1 MQQVTC
7 THLKEATTP
16 VKTKEDISAM
26 DMCLMIF
33 KENNDFKNAMLEQMK
48 QLIDITIE
56 NKQKQ
61 SNAISTIGPP
71 IKNKSENE
79 LSCMCGKKYM
89 GFTCLLRHKENCS
102 IYKTYLYNNN
112 IRIIV
117 CDVLGCTKFA
127 VDVTGKCK
135 QHRVDKRCN
144 DYGCARGAIS
154 GTNLC
159 MRHGGGT
166 RCDKPGCA
174 RGAISGTNLCM
185 RHGGGTR
192 CDKPGCARG
201 AVKNASNN
209 VKNYCVA
216 HGGGNRCPNCITWID
231 SRGGTAKYDGY
242 CATCFKR
249 IFPDDARSKTIYS
262 HTKETMVRNIINNNF
277 KGFIHDKPLYTGN
290 CDCTHRRRIDHRKMF
305 NDTILAV
312 ETDEFGHRGY
322 DKHDEEIRYDD
333 LYMIHSGKWIFIR
346 FNPDDNVSKMDIE
359 DKLNVLIET
368 IDKCISRIETGENTE
383 LVEIIKLF
391 C

>member
-7 THLKEATTP
+7 THLKEASMP
-16 VKTKEDISAM
+16 VQPKKENISAM

-33 KENNDFKNAMLEQMK
+33 KENNDFNNAMLEQMK
-48 QLIDITIE
+48 QLVDITIE

-71 IKNKSENE
+71 IVNENGNNKFM
-79 LSCMCGKKYM
+79 CVCGKNYTSE
-89 GFTCLLRHKENCS
+89 GWLLRHKQMCKPYA
-102 IYKTYLYNNN
+102 IYASNNN
-112 IRIIV
+112 IHNMV
-117 CDVLGCTKFA
+117 CNELDCLRGTI
-127 VDVTGKCK
+127 DYVTRKCRK
-135 QHRVDKRCN
+135 HN
-144 DYGCARGAIS
+144 
-154 GTNLC
+154 
-159 MRHGGGT
+159 GG
-166 RCDKPGCA
+166 P
-174 RGAISGTNLCM
+174 
-185 RHGGGTR
+185 
-192 CDKPGCARG
+192 
-201 AVKNASNN
+201 
-209 VKNYCVA
+209 
-216 HGGGNRCPNCITWID
+216 RCPNCITWID

-277 KGFIHDKPLYTGN
+277 KGFIHNTPIYTGN

-305 NDTILAV
+305 NDTILAI

-346 FNPDDNVSKMDIE
+346 FNPDTNVSKMDIE
-359 DKLNVLIET
+359 DKLDVLIET
-368 IDKCISRIETGENTE
+368 IEGCINRIETGENTE